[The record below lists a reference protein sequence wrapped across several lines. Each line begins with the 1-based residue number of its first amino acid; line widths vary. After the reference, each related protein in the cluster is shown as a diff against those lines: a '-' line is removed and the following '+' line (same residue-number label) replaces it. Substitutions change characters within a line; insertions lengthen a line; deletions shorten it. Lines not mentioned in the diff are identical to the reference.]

1 MGSRW
6 FQTKRGAGVSWR
18 KKCYFGGF
26 KKVSGS
32 RFQVSGIRNALLDD
46 GCWRLTGGGRWG
58 AFSWLFK
65 VIKVILRGFW
75 GVFREMMRDERCV
88 MKDA

>member
-1 MGSRW
+1 M
-6 FQTKRGAGVSWR
+6 AVSKR
-18 KKCYFGGF
+18 KKGYFRGF

-32 RFQVSGIRNALLDD
+32 MVQVSGIDNALLDD

-65 VIKVILRGFW
+65 VIKVILREFW
-75 GVFREMMRDERCV
+75 GHDDVGC
-88 MKDA
+88 A

>member
-1 MGSRW
+1 M
-6 FQTKRGAGVSWR
+6 V
-18 KKCYFGGF
+18 
-26 KKVSGS
+26 
-32 RFQVSGIRNALLDD
+32 QVSGIDNALLDD